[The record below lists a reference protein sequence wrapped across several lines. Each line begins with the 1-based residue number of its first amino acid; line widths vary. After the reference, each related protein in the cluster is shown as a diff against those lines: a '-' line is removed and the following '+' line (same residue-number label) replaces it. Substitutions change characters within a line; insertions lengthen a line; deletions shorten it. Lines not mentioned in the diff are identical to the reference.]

1 MIWKQTLVIFL
12 EKQISRFS
20 QSMRYT
26 QKEFIENSFLVGS
39 MYGASMVRGTILR
52 LYKMCIELCQTL
64 PIKISSITLKIRM

>member
-39 MYGASMVRGTILR
+39 MYGASMVRGK
-52 LYKMCIELCQTL
+52 Y
-64 PIKISSITLKIRM
+64 